1 VCRYRLSPQ
10 MSPIISGFFAQ
21 RDLQLSASFA
31 SSPLVPL
38 RAQVQIKEPTVCV
51 YVCACECVHV
61 CFKGGKGGDGQ
72 LQRSVCVFVCV
83 YECLKGGKGGR
94 STIWGGY
101 Y

>member
-1 VCRYRLSPQ
+1 
-10 MSPIISGFFAQ
+10 
-21 RDLQLSASFA
+21 
-31 SSPLVPL
+31 
-38 RAQVQIKEPTVCV
+38 VCV